1 MTKKI
6 TTRSTGLAT
15 LAEFE
20 QCINS
25 IADLTTQRDKA
36 QAKLDKA
43 ILSAREQYGQPV
55 ETLNNLIAA
64 KLAQAEQ
71 FATRNRESLITDGT
85 KSAETGKARWGWRL
99 GNPTLVLLS
108 RKFTWRAV
116 VDKLRDLGMTTYL
129 KLSDPKPDK
138 DKLKA
143 ELDDEQLAT
152 LGLRIEQTEAFWV
165 EPKTDTAERINS

>member
-1 MTKKI
+1 MSKKI

-20 QCINS
+20 QCLNA

-36 QAKLDKA
+36 QVKLDKA
-43 ILSAREQYGQPV
+43 ILSAREQYGQAV
-55 ETLNNLIAA
+55 ETINNLIAA

-71 FATRNRESLITDGT
+71 YAVRNREILLTNGI

-108 RKFTWRAV
+108 RKFTWRTVCAR
-116 VDKLRDLGMTTYL
+116 LQDLGMTSYL
-129 KLSDPKPDK
+129 KIAEPKPDK
-138 DKLKA
+138 DKIKS
-143 ELDDEQLAT
+143 ELDDDRLAS
-152 LGLRIEQTEAFWV
+152 LGLRIEQSESFWV
-165 EPKTDTAERINS
+165 EAKTDTAERINS